1 MVNRLHLSA
10 VSSRRNHSKCFTT
23 HQHLSI
29 HADGRVT
36 GSKLGFSVSLKDTL
50 TCVFWHCS
58 SKEDALSKKK
68 TQTGARIH
76 SLRST
81 LDLAF
86 LSCHKAAVHWKH
98 RTDFQ
103 LHVKLLTCARFPHS
117 PQMCSAFL
125 CWLLILPAICLL
137 SQTIP
142 HMERP
147 TRCCGV

>member
-1 MVNRLHLSA
+1 MLFLVVETTQSA
-10 VSSRRNHSKCFTT
+10 LQHISIYPFTPMEE
-23 HQHLSI
+23 L
-29 HADGRVT
+29 
-36 GSKLGFSVSLKDTL
+36 LGANWGSVSPPRTLWHVFFDTA
-50 TCVFWHCS
+50 VPKRMRS
-58 SKEDALSKKK
+58 AKKK

-76 SLRST
+76 ALRST